1 MNDIKTWQQGRYAPE
16 GKHKLTSKERTRL
29 DQDERHLVRPGV
41 RQNAICH
48 CPKPDD
54 AAWISQ
60 RLNLAS
66 KLEQMTYDF
75 AMGKTD
81 GSEINDLVRDNLK

>member
-16 GKHKLTSKERTRL
+16 GKDKLTSKERVRL
-29 DQDERHLVRPGV
+29 DQDERHLVRSGV

-54 AAWISQ
+54 AVWIAQ

-81 GSEINDLVRDNLK
+81 GSEIIDLVCDSV